1 MLAKG
6 LDHQSLLVEKE
17 AAYTV
22 KINIF
27 TWSTL
32 YFYVLEWCGDY
43 YGMYDAWKT
52 DP

>member
-6 LDHQSLLVEKE
+6 LDHQSLLIEKE
-17 AAYTV
+17 AVYTV
-22 KINIF
+22 KTNIF
-27 TWSTL
+27 TWCTL
-32 YFYVLEWCGDY
+32 YFYVSEWYGDY